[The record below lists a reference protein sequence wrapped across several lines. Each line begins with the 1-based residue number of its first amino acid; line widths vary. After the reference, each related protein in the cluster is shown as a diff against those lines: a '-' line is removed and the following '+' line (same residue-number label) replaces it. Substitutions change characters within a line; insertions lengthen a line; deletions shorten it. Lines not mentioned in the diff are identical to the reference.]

1 MVGRGSVDG
10 PLEPFREGIRVELG
24 REPRGSRTVDTTTIR
39 CIRREIMATKRT
51 RFTPQFRNEAVKM
64 VLDGPR
70 PIARVAAELGMN
82 AGTLGN
88 WVDRYR
94 EEHPVTEE
102 PLTVSERIRL
112 KELEAENRDL
122 RMKNEFLG
130 KAAAFFA
137 RESQ

>member
-1 MVGRGSVDG
+1 
-10 PLEPFREGIRVELG
+10 
-24 REPRGSRTVDTTTIR
+24 
-39 CIRREIMATKRT
+39 MAAKTKRLK
-51 RFTPQFRNEAVKM
+51 FSDEFKAEAVKM
-64 VLDGPR
+64 VIDGPR
-70 PIARVAAELGMN
+70 PIAQVARELSMN

-94 EEHPVTEE
+94 DAHPVSEE
-102 PLTVSERIRL
+102 PLNVPERIRL
-112 KELEAENRDL
+112 RELEVEVREL

>member
-1 MVGRGSVDG
+1 
-10 PLEPFREGIRVELG
+10 
-24 REPRGSRTVDTTTIR
+24 
-39 CIRREIMATKRT
+39 
-51 RFTPQFRNEAVKM
+51 M
-64 VLDGPR
+64 VLDGSR
-70 PIARVAAELGMN
+70 PIARVADELSMN

-88 WVDRYR
+88 WVDQYKVT
-94 EEHPVTEE
+94 HPVTEA

-137 RESQ
+137 RESG